1 MIILFLKTYFRQIA
15 FIIILAIA
23 ILAIYNKGYQAGY
36 NNRVVHYEKIRAED
50 RNILISKIDNLEAL
64 SIGMSKD
71 VVRKQIK
78 LSKDLNTLTLDIKN
92 NKSFDVKNGECVPSE
107 YFINTFNSVINRANQ
122 K

>member
-1 MIILFLKTYFRQIA
+1 MILLFLKTYFRQIA
-15 FIIILAIA
+15 FITILGIA
-23 ILAIYNKGYQAGY
+23 ILAIYNKGYQSGY

-50 RNILISKIDNLEAL
+50 RNILISKIDNLETL
-64 SIGMSKD
+64 SIGLTKD
-71 VVRKQIK
+71 VVRKQTK
-78 LSKDLNTLTLDIKN
+78 LGKDLNSLTLDIKN

>member
-1 MIILFLKTYFRQIA
+1 MILLFLKTYFRQIA
-15 FIIILAIA
+15 FIIILGIA
-23 ILAIYNKGYQAGY
+23 ILAIYNKGYQSGY

-64 SIGMSKD
+64 SIGISKD

-107 YFINTFNSVINRANQ
+107 YFINTFNSVMNRANQ

>member
-1 MIILFLKTYFRQIA
+1 M
-15 FIIILAIA
+15 LAIFFIKLSPFNLNFVFEIGLFWA
-23 ILAIYNKGYQAGY
+23 DWQT
-36 NNRVVHYEKIRAED
+36 
-50 RNILISKIDNLEAL
+50 SSSQPFDNCLTTKNQQCPVCEHNSTLWNSGIEAN
-64 SIGMSKD
+64 KD

>member
-1 MIILFLKTYFRQIA
+1 MILLFLKTYFRQIA
-15 FIIILAIA
+15 FIIILGIS
-23 ILAIYNKGYQAGY
+23 ILAIYNKGYQSGY
-36 NNRVVHYEKIRAED
+36 NNRVVYYEKIRAED

-92 NKSFDVKNGECVPSE
+92 NKSFDLKNGECVPSE

>member
-1 MIILFLKTYFRQIA
+1 MILLFLKTYFRQIA
-15 FIIILAIA
+15 FIIILGIA
-23 ILAIYNKGYQAGY
+23 ILAIYNKGYQSGY